1 MRVENCDGRRA
12 RTCPCLP
19 APAVVCAHSND
30 PMPVSARTY
39 QVLVS
44 QVRVPACVHARASE
58 RARGVAHS
66 RCRTY
71 VVPAATTTIRS
82 VPRPPYTHARTGR
95 ARVNNNTGSPRERN
109 RATCRGHV
117 LPRRAPS
124 PPAAATCARRRR
136 ARKRAAPLTTTTID
150 GRLSLSRSCSFPCV
164 SVERTYATGTGEDET
179 VGTQASLACA

>member
-1 MRVENCDGRRA
+1 
-12 RTCPCLP
+12 
-19 APAVVCAHSND
+19 
-30 PMPVSARTY
+30 MPVSARTY

-58 RARGVAHS
+58 REASHTAG
-66 RCRTY
+66 
-71 VVPAATTTIRS
+71 VVPTSSQQRRQRFDRC
-82 VPRPPYTHARTGR
+82 PGRRPPYTRTGR

-150 GRLSLSRSCSFPCV
+150 GRLSLSRSSSFPCV